1 MVSKQIQIVILSLL
15 FMPACFTMGIETRE
29 QLSEEFSVIE
39 GHLASK
45 PFRARKNK
53 RLILYIGDIKIE
65 QEAPKILETIEGDEI
80 VIEPRETPQPKLTNI
95 RKAVTEN
102 DEEEWVLD
110 NLETLL
116 NANYKI
122 GPEGRT
128 VRLFGKFVK
137 DKRHMEHVGGFDFF
151 FCFIGYDD
159 PITGEDTPI
168 DTCYG
173 NRWKD
178 DILEFMKSGGPGALQ
193 KAGKAVLP

>member
-1 MVSKQIQIVILSLL
+1 MVSKQIQVILLTL
-15 FMPACFTMGIETRE
+15 IFTPACFSLSISSKE
-29 QLSEEFSVIE
+29 QLTTEFTVIE
-39 GHLASK
+39 GHLAAK

-53 RLILYIGDIKIE
+53 RLILYIGDIKE
-65 QEAPKILETIEGDEI
+65 EKEEPQVLETVEGEEI
-80 VIEPRETPQPKLTNI
+80 SIEPRELVQPKLTNI

-102 DEEEWVLD
+102 DEEKWVLD

-128 VRLFGKFVK
+128 VRLFGKFVNGQ
-137 DKRHMEHVGGFDFF
+137 RHMEHIGGYDFF

-159 PITGEDTPI
+159 PITGKDTPI

-178 DILEFMKSGGPGALQ
+178 DLFKFMRDGGPAALK